1 MKKLSLPSNLKE
13 KIYDTKWNQ
22 NQVQI
27 TSYFPLMN
35 EEKSKI
41 HSTLDCYEI
50 SFKSIFSDSIS
61 ESEWVHTKNQIIK
74 KFQDELLDIE

>member
-1 MKKLSLPSNLKE
+1 MYA
-13 KIYDTKWNQ
+13 IR
-22 NQVQI
+22 
-27 TSYFPLMN
+27 SYY
-35 EEKSKI
+35 EI
-41 HSTLDCYEI
+41 HSTLDGYEI